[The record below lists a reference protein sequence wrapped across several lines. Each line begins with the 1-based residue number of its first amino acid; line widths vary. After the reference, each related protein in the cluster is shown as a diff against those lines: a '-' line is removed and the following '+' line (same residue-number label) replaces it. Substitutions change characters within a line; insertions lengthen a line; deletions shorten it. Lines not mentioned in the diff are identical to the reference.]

1 MWIYTQ
7 CIVYLS
13 LFFEFKVI
21 KQKIPVHIL
30 KNRYM
35 KKIEEMAINQW
46 NKIIFNQNIAFFLI
60 FNVSLFAMK
69 ISTADKGM
77 LYKIEYFW

>member
-1 MWIYTQ
+1 MNIYT
-7 CIVYLS
+7 VYCVFKLVS
-13 LFFEFKVI
+13 EFKVI
-21 KQKIPVHIL
+21 QKIPVHRL

>member
-1 MWIYTQ
+1 
-7 CIVYLS
+7 
-13 LFFEFKVI
+13 
-21 KQKIPVHIL
+21 
-30 KNRYM
+30 M
-35 KKIEEMAINQW
+35 KKIEEMSIGLNQW